1 MSDGLKLLAAIS
13 EAGSGHVLRDL
24 SRDMFVE
31 DEIRVYEYMSRH
43 YRRYGNIPSLDT
55 LEQETGVAIPDAE
68 ETIAYYQNKVHD
80 RRLYGLI
87 REDYNLLRDAMRDFD
102 IARSVDIIGN
112 MHRQTRVIHTANDIR
127 TFSEAA
133 QDALNLALERRA
145 NPGISGVPS
154 GWPTL
159 DLKTGGYQPG
169 DLVSIVARPGIGK
182 TYLLLEQAEYAEE
195 VGHNPVVITT
205 EMTIEQLARRAAAR
219 RAGINPDY
227 LRKGTL
233 STYAIRRLQTMIDDY
248 AAYDRMRFFSGGMRR
263 STTDVEMVV
272 QEFRPDAIY
281 IDGAYLLKPG
291 STRTMNRIERVTE
304 VFDDL
309 KQIAVAHNLPVI
321 ATTQLN
327 RMSGKKGKEASLET
341 VAYTDAVS
349 THSSIVLS
357 IREGDAPY
365 QRTRRILE
373 FLKGREGEFGTVTTH
388 YEFSPP
394 NFSEVMDGEIEL
406 DEDGNPLISTTTA
419 ATPAADNLDWMEN

>member
-159 DLKTGGYQPG
+159 DLK
-169 DLVSIVARPGIGK
+169 
-182 TYLLLEQAEYAEE
+182 
-195 VGHNPVVITT
+195 
-205 EMTIEQLARRAAAR
+205 
-219 RAGINPDY
+219 
-227 LRKGTL
+227 L
-233 STYAIRRLQTMIDDY
+233 S
-248 AAYDRMRFFSGGMRR
+248 
-263 STTDVEMVV
+263 
-272 QEFRPDAIY
+272 
-281 IDGAYLLKPG
+281 
-291 STRTMNRIERVTE
+291 
-304 VFDDL
+304 
-309 KQIAVAHNLPVI
+309 
-321 ATTQLN
+321 
-327 RMSGKKGKEASLET
+327 
-341 VAYTDAVS
+341 
-349 THSSIVLS
+349 
-357 IREGDAPY
+357 
-365 QRTRRILE
+365 
-373 FLKGREGEFGTVTTH
+373 
-388 YEFSPP
+388 
-394 NFSEVMDGEIEL
+394 
-406 DEDGNPLISTTTA
+406 LIHI
-419 ATPAADNLDWMEN
+419 